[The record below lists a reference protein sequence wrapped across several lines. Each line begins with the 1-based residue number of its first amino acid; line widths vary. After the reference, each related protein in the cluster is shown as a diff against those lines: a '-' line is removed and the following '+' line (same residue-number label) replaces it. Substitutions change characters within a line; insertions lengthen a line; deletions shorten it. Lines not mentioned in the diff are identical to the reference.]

1 MANEE
6 VIQMDGENP
15 ETMLD
20 EGELAAE
27 TAAQAEEQE
36 GQCQ

>member
-1 MANEE
+1 MAEE
-6 VIQMDGENP
+6 YQGENP

-20 EGELAAE
+20 EEELAAE

-36 GQCQ
+36 E

>member
-1 MANEE
+1 MAEE
-6 VIQMDGENP
+6 TTYEGENP

-20 EGELAAE
+20 EEELAAE

-36 GQCQ
+36 